1 MPANID
7 LSITKIHVVQYF
19 IFPHWSRSSAFP
31 RYATGLIYVTEGT
44 VKYNFTGKI
53 IEAHAGDVLFLPKGV
68 VYSGVSLS
76 KVNSFY
82 VIDFDCAENDRFIQF
97 LPLQIKS
104 VPEEIARNFERALS
118 VWKSSEATYT
128 LQCRI
133 EIYKLICK
141 VYEYYSRISGSRHEY
156 VVEAIKYIQNHYKD
170 QNLYIGQIADNVHV
184 SESHLRRLF
193 INDLGQSPMEY
204 LQSCRI
210 DHAKEMLLYG
220 PESLGSIAEACGY
233 SSLFYFSKIF
243 KRMVGVSPTEFRNKE
258 QSGSY
263 DSVVIE

>member
-1 MPANID
+1 MPVNVD
-7 LSITKIHVVQYF
+7 LTITKIHVAQHFV
-19 IFPHWSRSSAFP
+19 FPNWRRSSAFP
-31 RYATGLIYVTEGT
+31 RYAAGLIYVTEGT

-53 IEAHAGDVLFLPKGV
+53 INSRAGDILFLPKGV

-76 KVNSFY
+76 DVNSVY
-82 VIDFDCAENDRFIQF
+82 VIDYDCAEGNRFMQLF
-97 LPLQIKS
+97 PLQLES
-104 VPEEIARNFERALS
+104 VPTEMERYFERAVTAWNS
-118 VWKSSEATYT
+118 GEATYA

-141 VYEYYSRISGSRHEY
+141 LYEYYNHLAGSRHEY
-156 VVEAIKYIQNHYKD
+156 VVAAIKYIQNHYSD
-170 QNLYIGQIADNVHV
+170 PNLYIKQIADSVHV

-193 INDLGQSPMEY
+193 IHDLGLSPMEY

-220 PESLGSIAEACGY
+220 PDSLGNIAEACGY

-243 KRMVGVSPTEFRNKE
+243 KRAVGLSPTEFRIKE
-258 QSGSY
+258 NSGSQPLANKR
-263 DSVVIE
+263 